1 MLLEALVISI
11 LILWIYQEYHS
22 NVYLQAYLNNLPL
35 GNSVIT
41 MGLIGFFTLLIVTL
55 YMRLSKTTRQLTQV
69 LSLKHGEE
77 AEKSPALAD
86 HLTEQRLIEM
96 IGRKDLSDD

>member
-1 MLLEALVISI
+1 MTISSRQDQDKSTTIPGYAKVIMLLEALVISI

-35 GNSVIT
+35 
-41 MGLIGFFTLLIVTL
+41 
-55 YMRLSKTTRQLTQV
+55 
-69 LSLKHGEE
+69 E

>member
-11 LILWIYQEYHS
+11 LILWIYQEYQS

-55 YMRLSKTTRQLTQV
+55 YMRLSKTTRHLTQV
-69 LSLKHGEE
+69 LSLEHHQE
-77 AEKSPALAD
+77 AEKSPGLVD
-86 HLTEQRLIEM
+86 HHTEQRLIEM
-96 IGRKDLSDD
+96 IRRKDFSDD